1 MEHTSK
7 QFEQELGDLNRQ
19 VLAMGD
25 AIQLQLE
32 RALDVIAR
40 SDSALV
46 EQVVTLDQQVN
57 KMQMEIDRYGMEIIA
72 KRQPAAVDLR
82 QILCSMQA
90 ANDLERVGDEIKKIA
105 QRAAQFQTNER
116 FQSLRLNEVRHM
128 GALVKNMLQEC
139 LTAFERMDVVAAR
152 DLIGRDRVVDEEFE
166 RVMRLIATYM
176 LEDPRAISAGLDI
189 AFLAK
194 SLERIADHAK
204 NISEEAIF
212 ITEGYDPRHQANA

>member
-25 AIQLQLE
+25 EIQLQLA

-40 SDSALV
+40 SDTALV
-46 EQVVTLDQQVN
+46 EQVVTHDQQVN
-57 KMQMEIDRYGMEIIA
+57 RMQMEIDRNGMEIIA
-72 KRQPAAVDLR
+72 KRQPTAVDLR

-116 FQSLRLNEVRHM
+116 FRSLRLNEVRQL
-128 GALVKNMLQEC
+128 GALVKTMLQET
-139 LTAFERMDVVAAR
+139 LTAFEWLDVIAAR

-176 LEDPRAISAGLDI
+176 MEDPRAISAGLDI

-204 NISEEAIF
+204 NISEETIF
-212 ITEGYDPRHQANA
+212 IAEGYDPRHQLKV

>member
-7 QFEQELGDLNRQ
+7 QFEQELADLNRQ

-25 AIQLQLE
+25 AIQLQLA

-40 SDSALV
+40 SDKAIV
-46 EQVVTLDQQVN
+46 DQVVSLDQQVN
-57 KMQMEIDRYGMEIIA
+57 RMQMEIDRNGMEIIA

-105 QRAAQFQTNER
+105 QRAVQFQTNER
-116 FQSLRLNEVRHM
+116 FQALRLHEVRHM
-128 GALVKNMLQEC
+128 GALVKTMLQES
-139 LTAFERMDVVAAR
+139 LTAFERMDVPAAR

-176 LEDPRAISAGLDI
+176 MEDPRAISAGLDI

-204 NISEEAIF
+204 NISEETIF
-212 ITEGYDPRHQANA
+212 IVEGYDPRHQLAG